1 MIAYTIAGFNL
12 HQPEIGFQLM
22 ETSSFAS
29 SISPNRINLHIP
41 RMHGQVPLWDDELR
55 ETKVRFRVRIRDND
69 PVQLQSK
76 WEHLRRLMWV
86 GSKQGLTVRRES
98 GVSPTPQV
106 TSTFAQLETMTEP
119 DFWCAAGIVDT
130 DIILNIP
137 SGRWQSIETF
147 DYTFS
152 SYGTPQNVPFV
163 TESTAPNDNFVARI
177 AGPFDTT
184 GAWVRIFDEVSRTGT
199 HIQPNVVVAPGQW
212 LIFERDSLRLWR
224 NSTDDFDAREVL
236 MNPIIRTMNGGPVTL
251 VPEPSFTL
259 GSSSSTVRVN
269 RSVNANTTITTIRG
283 RRTYI

>member
-1 MIAYTIAGFNL
+1 MITYTIQGFDL

-29 SISPNRINLHIP
+29 SISPNRINLRIP
-41 RMHGQVPLWDDELR
+41 RMHGQVPLWNDELT
-55 ETKVRFRVRIRDND
+55 ETKILFRVRIRDED
-69 PVQLQSK
+69 PTQLQYK
-76 WEHLRRLMWV
+76 WEHLRRLMWT
-86 GSKQGLTVRRES
+86 GSNQGITVRRES

-106 TSTFAQLETMTEP
+106 TSTFAQLETMSEP

-147 DYTFS
+147 DYTFNNYS
-152 SYGTPQNVPFV
+152 SPQNIAFV
-163 TESTAPNDNFVARI
+163 NESTAPNDNFVARI
-177 AGPFDTT
+177 AGPFNTT
-184 GAWVRIFDEVSRTGT
+184 GAWVRIFDEVSRTGIQ
-199 HIQPNVVVAPGQW
+199 IQPNEIVAAGQW
-212 LIFERDSLRLWR
+212 LIYERATNRMWR
-224 NSTDDFDAREVL
+224 NNNDDFDARQAL
-236 MNPIIRTMNGGPVTL
+236 MRPVIRTLRGGPVTL

-259 GSSSSTVRVN
+259 GSSISAVRMS